1 MNSQT
6 KSSKMLAFTLIEL
19 LVVIAIIA
27 ILAAML
33 LPALARA
40 KDKATRTTCIGNEKQ
55 LGLAQHMYAD
65 DNSDWMAFPGW
76 DGGGTYNGKVV
87 PGWLYTVT
95 NGTIPDPG
103 PGGKYEFDQIDAYKT
118 GLWFKY
124 MPNPK
129 SYLCPVDIRSITYVR
144 KGLRNNRM
152 SSYVM
157 NGAINGF
164 GEQNKIS
171 CKTVNIWSPM
181 CLVQWEPDENFLGPG
196 NPGGFEFNDSANF
209 PGGPAAGEGIG
220 RLHSKNGGSA
230 VALGGHVIFYTTK
243 QFQDDVKT
251 PSGRGPGPGGKTF
264 TWYSPW
270 TTDGH

>member
-6 KSSKMLAFTLIEL
+6 KTSSKVIAFTLIEL

-40 KDKATRTTCIGNEKQ
+40 KDKAVRTTCIGNQKQ
-55 LGLAQHMYAD
+55 LGLAQRMYAD
-65 DNSDWMAFPGW
+65 DNQDQMAFPGW
-76 DGGGTYNGKVV
+76 DGGSTYNGKIV

-95 NGTIPDPG
+95 NGAIPDPG
-103 PGGKYEFDQIDAYKT
+103 PGGKYEDRQNDAYNT

-129 SYLCPVDIRSITYVR
+129 AYLCPVDTKSKTYLT

-157 NGAINGF
+157 DGAINGF

-171 CKTVNIWSPM
+171 CKTTSIWS
-181 CLVQWEPDENFLGPG
+181 
-196 NPGGFEFNDSANF
+196 
-209 PGGPAAGEGIG
+209 
-220 RLHSKNGGSA
+220 
-230 VALGGHVIFYTTK
+230 
-243 QFQDDVKT
+243 
-251 PSGRGPGPGGKTF
+251 
-264 TWYSPW
+264 
-270 TTDGH
+270 